1 MSSLGKKIRLERIIN
16 RETKKTVIV
25 PMDHGLTLG
34 PIKGLVAIK
43 ETIAKVAEGGANAVI
58 LHKGIVQLG
67 YRGYG
72 RDLGLIMHLSGS
84 TSLGSPN
91 YKIQVAY
98 VEEAIKLGAD
108 AVSVHVNIGSEREFE
123 MLKTLADVSKE
134 CSKWGIPLLAMM
146 YPRGERIKKEKEF
159 DVELVKHAARIGAE
173 LGADIVKTNYTG
185 SVETFKEVVKGCNV
199 PVIIAGGPKMDND
212 AQVLEMVK
220 GAIEAGAS
228 GVAIGRNIFQH
239 SNIVG
244 MTKAIVKL
252 VHGK

>member
-244 MTKAIVKL
+244 MT
-252 VHGK
+252 